1 MFEFIC
7 KDYHDS
13 FYYLSSLLL
22 LPMLRLS
29 HLWPLGVLF
38 VQAALVPFH
47 EKWSVES
54 LLRVLTVISTVSFQ
68 WTELGTGQNWETGS
82 TCLSMY
88 LSTYL
93 ASYLLVM
100 KYIMNL
106 NLCFLLR
113 FWIICFLLSSSNT
126 CISFFPQPESLFSK
140 TT

>member
-1 MFEFIC
+1 MDLIIADMFEFIC

-13 FYYLSSLLL
+13 FYYLSLLLL

-47 EKWSVES
+47 EKWPIES
-54 LLRVLTVISTVSFQ
+54 LLRVLMRSALSVSS
-68 WTELGTGQNWETGS
+68 GQNWGTGS

-93 ASYLLVM
+93 ASYL
-100 KYIMNL
+100 INHE
-106 NLCFLLR
+106 
-113 FWIICFLLSSSNT
+113 ITS
-126 CISFFPQPESLFSK
+126 
-140 TT
+140 

>member
-93 ASYLLVM
+93 INHE
-100 KYIMNL
+100 IMLNL
-106 NLCFLLR
+106 NLCFLSVSGLYG
-113 FWIICFLLSSSNT
+113 FYSVLLIVAFPSSHAQNLCS
-126 CISFFPQPESLFSK
+126 QKQHE
-140 TT
+140 